1 MSLVRSQ
8 ADAPLFYMPKTKENK
23 VKTVLAVGAHPDDI
37 DFGASG
43 TIAKFIAEGAEAYYV
58 ICTDGSRGS
67 DDPKMTYESLSKI
80 RENEQKAAAKVLG
93 VKEVFFLKRTDTQ
106 LVADFEL
113 KQDIARVIRKVKPD
127 LIITIDPT
135 FYYSEV
141 GFINHTDHRAAGLAT
156 MDAFFPMARDRMT
169 FPKLI
174 DEGHEPHTTPEIW
187 FVNWAGGEKKV
198 DVTKTFEK
206 KLEAISKHTSQFKDF
221 KDVEKMMRSR
231 GKKGKYYE
239 QFKVVKL
246 GW

>member
-1 MSLVRSQ
+1 MQKSKESEI
-8 ADAPLFYMPKTKENK
+8 KTVYPEIRR
-23 VKTVLAVGAHPDDI
+23 VLAVGAHPDDI

-43 TIAKFIAEGAEAYYV
+43 TVAKFVKDGAQVYYV

-67 DDPKMTYESLSKI
+67 DDPKMTYEKLAKT
-80 RENEQKAAAKVLG
+80 RESEQRAAAKALG
-93 VKEVFFLKRTDTQ
+93 VKEVFFLNREDTK

-113 KQDIARVIRKVKPD
+113 KQDIARIIRKIKPD

-135 FYYSEV
+135 FYYSEQ

-174 DEGHEPHTTPEIW
+174 EEGLEPHVTGEIW
-187 FVNWAGGEKKV
+187 FVNWAGGNKKV
-198 DVTKTFEK
+198 DVTDTMDA
-206 KLEAISKHTSQFKDF
+206 KLAAIKCHTSQFKNFADI
-221 KDVEKMMRSR
+221 EKMMKSR
-231 GKKGKYYE
+231 GEGKGRNKKYFE
-239 QFKVVKL
+239 RFNAVKL